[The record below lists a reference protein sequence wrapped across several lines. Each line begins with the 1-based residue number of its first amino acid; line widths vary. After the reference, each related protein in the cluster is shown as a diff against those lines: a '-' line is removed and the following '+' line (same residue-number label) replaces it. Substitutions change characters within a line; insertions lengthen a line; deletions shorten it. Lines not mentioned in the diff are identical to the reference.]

1 MDSRNLADA
10 PAALPTALRRRWW
23 RRAYLQW
30 TVPIGFF
37 GAAFL
42 ALNPPSLHG
51 LQFENL
57 EVADG
62 VVMNYAISVPE
73 RLDTA
78 AGHPTL
84 LALPPGGQDRRMVEV
99 GLERWLPELERL
111 GWIVVSPASIGG
123 RLYFQGAEQYLPA
136 LMDHI
141 AGQYPVRDGKFY
153 VFGISNGGISSFRL
167 AALYPQRVHSI
178 TVIPGY
184 PVPLDFNRL
193 ERMKDIPVS
202 MIVGEQDGGWVE
214 RSIAAQKRLEALGG
228 NVSLE
233 IVPRAGHRVFHQIA
247 PEKVLDLMLR
257 N

>member
-1 MDSRNLADA
+1 MDLRNPADA
-10 PAALPTALRRRWW
+10 PAPPRRQW
-23 RRAYLQW
+23 RRKAYLQW
-30 TVPIGFF
+30 TVLIGFL
-37 GAAFL
+37 GAIFL

-73 RLDTA
+73 RLDA
-78 AGHPTL
+78 AVGHPTL

-111 GWIVVSPASIGG
+111 GWIVVSPELIGG
-123 RLYFQGAEQYLPA
+123 RLYFQGAEEYLPA

-141 AGQYPVRDGKFY
+141 AGKYPVRGGKFY

-167 AALYPQRVHSI
+167 GALHPQRVHSI

-193 ERMKDIPVS
+193 ERMKEIPVS

-214 RSIAAQKRLEALGG
+214 MSIATRKRLEDLGG

-247 PEKVLDLMLR
+247 PEQELELMLR
-257 N
+257 K